1 MESKEGESMVY
12 NFEQAI
18 REGFIKSEE
27 KGMEKG
33 IEKGLEKGLEKG
45 RIEERLEIARTALS
59 EGLPVELVKKLTGL
73 EIEKLKDLEKEKAN
87 PH

>member
-1 MESKEGESMVY
+1 MVY

-33 IEKGLEKGLEKG
+33 

-59 EGLPVELVKKLTGL
+59 EGLSVELVKKITGL
-73 EIEKLKDLEKEKAN
+73 EKEKLKDLEKEKAT
-87 PH
+87 PQ